1 MREDYYAG
9 LEDRYFLTFE
19 QAKKQKL
26 AIDFANAPPAPP
38 PNKLGITVVDTVKL
52 EDVVPYI
59 DWVSSRS
66 ILASFLFYKQRLTLY
81 RICILRTHSSKHGN
95 SVAVIPIADIPK
107 SLTTR
112 PLGLKLENCSMMLRL

>member
-26 AIDFANAPPAPP
+26 VIDFDDTPPAPR
-38 PNKLGITVVDTVKL
+38 PNKLGVTVVDNVKL

-59 DWVSSRS
+59 DWVS
-66 ILASFLFYKQRLTLY
+66 
-81 RICILRTHSSKHGN
+81 
-95 SVAVIPIADIPK
+95 
-107 SLTTR
+107 
-112 PLGLKLENCSMMLRL
+112 